1 MSSRAGSTKQSAEVR
16 RAAVITHGKRE
27 TTGAALEQLQ
37 ALAEERGVE
46 LIYPEEEAEKHGLFT
61 SEAEARRE
69 ETLGGADGDG
79 GWRVAEGDRARYPPD
94 QFWLPTPA
102 FYWGD

>member
-1 MSSRAGSTKQSAEVR
+1 MLPAPKEPKV
-16 RAAVITHGKRE
+16 E
-27 TTGAALEQLQ
+27 PL
-37 ALAEERGVE
+37 LAEAIEEHLELRRRNARLERTMPLDRYRVA
-46 LIYPEEEAEKHGLFT
+46 EAEKHGLFT

-102 FYWGD
+102 FDWGD